1 MNALTHANVFV
12 EDKLFST
19 LDPTTRRLG
28 LLDGSVVLLSDT
40 VGFIRKL
47 PPTIVSAFKATLEE
61 LAEASMLLHVVDITS
76 HNASEQCQI
85 VEGILAD
92 LGLKDK
98 PRLTAL
104 NKIDLLLNDGQNWD
118 ETTALKYLSDQH
130 EPADEGTVL
139 VSAVKRWGLW
149 RLLELVSRTLSQT
162 RLPV

>member
-1 MNALTHANVFV
+1 L
-12 EDKLFST
+12 S
-19 LDPTTRRLG
+19 

-61 LAEASMLLHVVDITS
+61 LSEASMLLHVVDITS
-76 HNASEQCQI
+76 HTASEQCQT

-104 NKIDLLLNDGQNWD
+104 NKIDLLLDESQNWD

-130 EPADEGTVL
+130 EPVDEDTVL
-139 VSAVKRWGLW
+139 VSASKRWGLW
-149 RLLELVSRTLSQT
+149 RLLELVSRTLNQAK
-162 RLPV
+162 LPV